1 MIDRKQLKLE
11 AKGLMRTG
19 KVSAYQ
25 FALVYLLLS
34 LLLRAI
40 SSYVTTGG
48 TRELLTQFVKTGF
61 DLSVLLLQST
71 SPSALAVFVALVA
84 SLTGLVLDVGMVLYT
99 LGIRRGET
107 MPLKSLFDGFSFAGK
122 IILLNVV
129 RDIFIFLWSLLFVVP
144 GIIAAYRY
152 RFAIINLCE
161 NPDIGIMEAI
171 SMSKEQTKG
180 FKWQLFVLDLSFLGW
195 QILCALTVGILSI
208 WVAPY
213 VMQTEVGYYRQIKSF
228 KDAASLPDQTDDG
241 RFRPQDPFGG
251 TNNG

>member
-1 MIDRKQLKLE
+1 MTLDRRALKLE
-11 AKGLMRTG
+11 AKGLVRTG

-25 FALVYLLLS
+25 FALVWLLLS
-34 LLLRAI
+34 LLLEGIRGYMTMDDAWAAQQ
-40 SSYVTTGG
+40 
-48 TRELLTQFVKTGF
+48 LTENGIDV
-61 DLSVLLLQST
+61 SVLVLH
-71 SPSALAVFVALVA
+71 SAYPTALVLFV
-84 SLTGLVLDVGMVLYT
+84 SLVATLVGMVLDVGMVLYA

-122 IILLNVV
+122 IILLSVV
-129 RDIFIFLWSLLFVVP
+129 RDIFIALWSLLLVVP

-195 QILCALTVGILSI
+195 YILCGLTVGILAI
-208 WVAPY
+208 WVEPY

-241 RFRPQDPFGG
+241 RFRPQDPFGD